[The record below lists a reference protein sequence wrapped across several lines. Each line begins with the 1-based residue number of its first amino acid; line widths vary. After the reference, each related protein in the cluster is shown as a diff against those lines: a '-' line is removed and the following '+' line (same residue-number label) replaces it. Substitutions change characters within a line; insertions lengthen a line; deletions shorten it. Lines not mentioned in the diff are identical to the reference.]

1 MHGSNYLLLMDLPQ
15 PRRRRRWLKFLVCPC
30 REIFSFF
37 LSFFFIK
44 WDLVSHPSRS
54 GWLAFYRWA
63 ASKVRIC
70 RRAED
75 ERERERERERTS
87 DGGKAIRA
95 TRDDLRQITLL
106 MEVISS
112 AMICQLYAR
121 DAPKKEEEDYGR
133 RKHSDD
139 QKLAALS
146 PPPPHTQRHVRPDWY
161 MTIDGPF
168 CDGIWQ
174 SIGRTRSLS
183 TIITYRIALFSAP
196 VLDLFYSILAA
207 PAAET

>member
-37 LSFFFIK
+37 LSFFLFYQMGPRLSSESLRLVGVLQMSCVK
-44 WDLVSHPSRS
+44 GPDLP
-54 GWLAFYRWA
+54 A
-63 ASKVRIC
+63 C
-70 RRAED
+70 RG
-75 ERERERERERTS
+75 RERERERERTS

-146 PPPPHTQRHVRPDWY
+146 PPPPHTQRHVRPD
-161 MTIDGPF
+161 
-168 CDGIWQ
+168 
-174 SIGRTRSLS
+174 
-183 TIITYRIALFSAP
+183 
-196 VLDLFYSILAA
+196 
-207 PAAET
+207 